1 MIAPILQTVANIFA
15 IIAGIA
21 AVATLALLVLDRHT
35 RIAIDFGIDDRERMA
50 GEGRKHYA
58 VFEVD
63 NRGRSKVYIRQ
74 HYLVMNS
81 RGERFYD
88 FDGGPGRAADELL
101 PESPPREV
109 YIRMDRLARALIDAG
124 AVFTSVIKFVV
135 EDAEGKTHERT
146 VVIHDL
152 QKWARED

>member
-1 MIAPILQTVANIFA
+1 M
-15 IIAGIA
+15 
-21 AVATLALLVLDRHT
+21 LVLDRRT
-35 RIAIDFGIDDRERMA
+35 RLTTDFRIDDRERVY

-88 FDGGPGRAADELL
+88 FDGGPGRGALDLL

-124 AVFTSVIKFVV
+124 AVFTAVIKFVV